1 MRKTFIFCMKREK
14 RKNGSLSVQF
24 FSGKFLGV
32 NISIVLEKKA
42 ILKKGKNTKSCKQS
56 SKLSEIIFSSVYETD
71 ADVYLYTNIQNF

>member
-1 MRKTFIFCMKREK
+1 MKREK

-24 FSGKFLGV
+24 FSDKFLGF

-42 ILKKGKNTKSCKQS
+42 ILKKAKNTKSCKQS